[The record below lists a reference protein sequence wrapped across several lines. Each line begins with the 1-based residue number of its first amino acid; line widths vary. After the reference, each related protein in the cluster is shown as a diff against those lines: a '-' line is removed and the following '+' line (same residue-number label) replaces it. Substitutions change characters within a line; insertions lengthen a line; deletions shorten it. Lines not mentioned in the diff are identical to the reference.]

1 MYNEQEEVELKRPDL
16 TVNQSYIPKGLVN
29 AYVDN
34 RLTQEQKKQ
43 FEMSWGNDPVVI
55 EQVRIKKEIKS
66 FINDQIP
73 EIHMNAKLLR
83 DTKREMADIADSILG
98 EDKVNLVQKIS
109 KFLDKTII
117 EF

>member
-1 MYNEQEEVELKRPDL
+1 MHNYQDELDYSRPNL
-16 TVNQSYIPKGLVN
+16 SKGERYIPKGLIT
-29 AYVDN
+29 AYVDE
-34 RLTQEQKKQ
+34 RLSPELKKQ
-43 FEMSWGNDPVVI
+43 FENEWGNDPEVI
-55 EQVRIKKEIKS
+55 EQVRIKKEIKT

-73 EIHMNAKLLR
+73 VIHMNAKLLR